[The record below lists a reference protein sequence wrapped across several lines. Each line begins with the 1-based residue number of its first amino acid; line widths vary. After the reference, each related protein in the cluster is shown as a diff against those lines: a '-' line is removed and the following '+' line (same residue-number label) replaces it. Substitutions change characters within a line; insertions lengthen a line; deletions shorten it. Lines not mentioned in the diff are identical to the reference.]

1 MFKHLYVYFWL
12 KKLYL
17 YLYIRNVFNFN
28 YIEELMEFL
37 DFVENAKILILHSLQ
52 LEELAWKIQ
61 NYFLSHFFHDILPY
75 VGLKKFLNFKI
86 RIS

>member
-12 KKLYL
+12 KKLYF

-61 NYFLSHFFHDILPY
+61 NYFLSHFFSRYSTICRIE
-75 VGLKKFLNFKI
+75 KIFKF
-86 RIS
+86 

>member
-37 DFVENAKILILHSLQ
+37 DFVENAFCIPYNSKNSHEKFKIISCLI
-52 LEELAWKIQ
+52 
-61 NYFLSHFFHDILPY
+61 FFHDILPY

>member
-17 YLYIRNVFNFN
+17 YLYIRNVFNFS

-37 DFVENAKILILHSLQ
+37 DFVENAKILILHSFQ

-61 NYFLSHFFHDILPY
+61 NYFLSHFFFTIFYHM
-75 VGLKKFLNFKI
+75 
-86 RIS
+86 